1 MVPFSF
7 VYCVHYKTTSARTPY
22 GIAVVWGA
30 PQRSAYTKEGWV
42 ASKGTEV
49 SREGITE
56 IISGTSHHCNWVLW
70 WFGTRQWAQTM
81 FDWPQSQCQ
90 LLDIRSVNSES
101 VPETSEWKPL
111 GAQLSTS
118 PSHSSVYGSVGS
130 VPGSVQAN
138 SLTMNSWFL
147 LLITLVQ
154 WVTCSRSVCFV
165 RAAPGIGRQEVHTCS
180 RQQCN
185 TREEVWLSLSP
196 PAHSSLDLTDMPL
209 VSRLWGLAR
218 CCCLCG
224 GSGKGRC
231 TE

>member
-1 MVPFSF
+1 MIWNYVLL
-7 VYCVHYKTTSARTPY
+7 TTESMSTAWYLTCKFWVGTWDIWVETP
-22 GIAVVWGA
+22 
-30 PQRSAYTKEGWV
+30 
-42 ASKGTEV
+42 
-49 SREGITE
+49 
-56 IISGTSHHCNWVLW
+56 
-70 WFGTRQWAQTM
+70 
-81 FDWPQSQCQ
+81 
-90 LLDIRSVNSES
+90 
-101 VPETSEWKPL
+101 

-154 WVTCSRSVCFV
+154 WVTCSRSMCFV
-165 RAAPGIGRQEVHTCS
+165 RAVPGIGRQEVHTCS
-180 RQQCN
+180 RWQRN

-196 PAHSSLDLTDMPL
+196 PAHSSLDLTDIPL

-218 CCCLCG
+218 CCCLCD
-224 GSGKGRC
+224 GSGKGWC